1 MASRAPGGDILISSE
16 HLYKS
21 VHIELL
27 QSYLH
32 LKVKYQETQLGRFKD
47 DIYVKHFHHFWV

>member
-21 VHIELL
+21 VHIKLL

-47 DIYVKHFHHFWV
+47 DIYVKHFHHLWV

>member
-1 MASRAPGGDILISSE
+1 MASRAPGGDIIICSE

-21 VHIELL
+21 VHIKLL

-47 DIYVKHFHHFWV
+47 DIYVKHVHHFWV